1 MQQPTEILGG
11 GKAPKHM
18 CSVDVRQRVLRVYA
32 GKVAVA
38 KNGSW
43 DAEGCGVMLE
53 GEVFKVAVY
62 PAISAGG
69 GSEVRYCFAAPF
81 KHGPPEPKVWG

>member
-1 MQQPTEILGG
+1 
-11 GKAPKHM
+11 M

>member
-18 CSVDVRQRVLRVYA
+18 CSVIGLAADLDA